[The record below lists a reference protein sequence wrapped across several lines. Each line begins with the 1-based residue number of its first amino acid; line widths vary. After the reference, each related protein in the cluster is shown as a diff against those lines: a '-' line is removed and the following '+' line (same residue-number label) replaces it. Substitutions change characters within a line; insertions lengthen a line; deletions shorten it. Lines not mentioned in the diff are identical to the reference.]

1 MLENLKEIINR
12 IENGMGTE
20 ADIQALASAV
30 QSKQITI
37 ATGERAVALGGDVS
51 DVVIVTGDNN
61 IVIKGTSAEEI
72 KQIVYKIEQLP
83 ALLEER
89 LLSVISRFPVDTS
102 AVLVTEHQ
110 AELNH
115 ARDLIN
121 GYNYRQ
127 ALEYLEKLKERI
139 WDNTQPI
146 VKYRLLANIGITK
159 LTLHQYLDAGKYLI
173 RALHYNSEDENALYF
188 AAVGNLLLGQP
199 KESEQLIN
207 KILKI
212 NPTNESAYALLIQ
225 IYPDEDIEIIINKVP
240 EAYRNSARV
249 AGALGNIAKHKL
261 DFVQAEK
268 WLQIAIDNDTEKSI
282 EIKADLG
289 TLLLESFST
298 DSLLIYTQ
306 QLDDLDKNKI
316 QKAIRLLTEAWNE
329 VANTDFGKLC
339 SGWVFNRGIAKRI
352 LGLWEEA
359 ISDVDIALQ
368 IEPVNPVFLK
378 EKSLLLHSYKGD
390 NSQAINLLKGI
401 QGAKEVPE
409 APLLLANILAL
420 TKNYNQAK
428 ELITNFIHQNPEQ
441 PLLEWAYK
449 ILVQI
454 YIDTK
459 DVPNGIQVY
468 NLIQDKEIKTVNDL
482 INLALLAKFIDD
494 KNDTLKFLQEARDKT
509 DVSTPAQW
517 VLELANAFSSI
528 GEYTE
533 SANLYEKIVNTCLNT
548 RLNYTLIELYY
559 NSGQFR
565 KALNICQFLYEKYG
579 ASQFVCHMQSLILE
593 EIGNLPEAKRICNEY
608 LQFSPDDLQMKIR
621 LALINYRIGALDELD
636 NFLNLPIDIN
646 NLSFELGLH
655 MISLY
660 GLRGFKEKYFETLYQ
675 LRKRFFN
682 QGKAHFNYFVA
693 FIERETNSNSLLE
706 HTEVRANSAVCL
718 QGQYGTPSWFI
729 LVDDDNAEVN
739 QDEINLKDSLAQK
752 LLGKFIGDEVT
763 LKDDYLTKDT
773 RRIVDIKSKY
783 VYAFQKSLELLESRF
798 PDTPGLWTVKID
810 INESKDQLPKSIQ
823 NVLDKSSDDFLEI
836 EKLYKQH
843 GLPIGVF
850 AKLVNRD
857 VLSVWGGLISKEDL
871 GIRCCIGTAEER
883 NHANSL
889 LVTQPI
895 KLVIDIVSILTLHG
909 LNAADVVVNAF
920 GKLGIAQS
928 TIDILQKALKDYRIN
943 ESKNSAF
950 FTKEGNKYFIH
961 ETPPESVKNFADYL
975 EKIIDWINTN
985 CEILPCNAALDLGRD
1000 ERIELEEL
1008 IGNSFSDTILIASEP
1023 GNLLYS
1029 DDLILRQVAKAQYE
1043 IDGVWTQLLL
1053 MHCQNMNILEKDNYN
1068 EMIIKLVISNY
1079 HYTSIDAQVLIEAAK
1094 KSDWLVKRPFT
1105 NLLSLIS
1112 NNGSVSSL
1120 ILNEQI
1126 DMMSLNSI
1134 IAVTVEFIYEL
1145 WREHKM
1151 QYISN
1156 ERRDSLVMEMLNAI
1170 VHRRQNRIAIIR
1182 KLIVEVQQRFYLLP
1196 FDEIQ
1201 IIQLIKAWRTVNI
1214 V

>member
-1 MLENLKEIINR
+1 MSQPPDNLEPQQPDVNSTQQADSSAPQNVVQGNQNR
-12 IENGMGTE
+12 V
-20 ADIQALASAV
+20 V
-30 QSKQITI
+30 Q
-37 ATGERAVALGGDVS
+37 GNDNR
-51 DVVIVTGDNN
+51 VVQGDNN
-61 IVIKGTSAEEI
+61 TVIQGNNNTQNIRDITNNYYSET
-72 KQIVYKIEQLP
+72 
-83 ALLEER
+83 ALSEER
-89 LLSVISRFPVDTS
+89 LLSAISRISVDTS
-102 AVLVTEHQ
+102 VILVTEHQ
-110 AELNH
+110 AELDH
-115 ARDLIN
+115 AKDLIN
-121 GYNYRQ
+121 GYNYKQ
-127 ALEYLEKLKERI
+127 ALEYLEKLKLRI
-139 WDNTQPI
+139 WDNAQPI
-146 VKYRLLANIGITK
+146 VRYRLLANIGIAK
-159 LTLHQYLDAGKYLI
+159 LSLHQDLEAGKYFI
-173 RALHYNSEDENALYF
+173 QSLHYNSEDENALYF
-188 AAVGNLLLGQP
+188 AAVGNLLLGQQ
-199 KESEQLIN
+199 KESEQLIH
-207 KILKI
+207 KVLKT

-225 IYPDEDIEIIINKVP
+225 LFPDEDIEVIINKVP
-240 EAYRNSARV
+240 EAYRKSARV
-249 AGALGNIAKHKL
+249 AGALGNITRRKL
-261 DFVQAEK
+261 DLVQAEK
-268 WLQIAIDNDTEKSI
+268 WLQIAIDNDTENLI

-289 TLLLESFST
+289 TLLLESFSR

-306 QLDDLDKNKI
+306 QLDDSDKSKI
-316 QKAIRLLTEAWNE
+316 QKAIRLFTEAWNQ
-329 VANTDFGKLC
+329 VANTEFGKLC

-533 SANLYEKIVNTCLNT
+533 SANLYEKIVNTCLDT

-636 NFLNLPIDIN
+636 NFLNLAIDIN
-646 NLSFELGLH
+646 NLSFELGLQ
-655 MISLY
+655 IIYLY

-693 FIERETNSNSLLE
+693 FLERETNSNSLLE

-718 QGQYGTPSWFI
+718 QGQYGTPSWLI

-752 LLGKFIGDEVT
+752 LLGKVIGDEVK
-763 LKDDYLTKDT
+763 LKEDYITQDT
-773 RRIVDIKSKY
+773 RKIIDIKSKY
-783 VYAFQKSLELLESRF
+783 VYAFQKSLELLQSRF
-798 PDTPGLWTVKID
+798 PETPGLWMVQID
-810 INESKDQLPKSIQ
+810 FNESKDQLPKSIQ
-823 NVLDKSSDDFLEI
+823 NVLDKSSDSFLEL
-836 EKLYKQH
+836 EKLYKQR

-850 AKLVNRD
+850 AKLAQRD

-871 GIRCCIGTAEER
+871 GIHCCIGTAEER

-889 LVTQPI
+889 LVTKPI

-928 TIDILQKALKDYRIN
+928 TIDILQKALKDYRVN
-943 ESKNSAF
+943 ELKESAF
-950 FTKEGNKYFIH
+950 FRKEGNKYFIH
-961 ETPPESVKNFADYL
+961 ETPPDSVKSFADYL
-975 EKIIDWINTN
+975 EKIIYWINAN
-985 CEILPCNAALDLGRD
+985 CEILPCNAALDIPRD
-1000 ERIELEEL
+1000 ERLELEEL
-1008 IGNSFSDTILIASEP
+1008 IGTSFSDTILIASAP

-1029 DDLILRQVAKAQYE
+1029 DDWALRQVAKAKFY
-1043 IDGVWTQLLL
+1043 IDGVWTQLVL
-1053 MHCQNMNILEKDNYN
+1053 MHCQNINVFEKDDYN
-1068 EMIIKLVISNY
+1068 EAVIKLVLSNY
-1079 HYTSIDAQVLIEAAK
+1079 HYTSIDAQALIEAAK
-1094 KSDWLVKRPFT
+1094 KSDWLARRPFT
-1105 NLLSLIS
+1105 NLLSLLS
-1112 NNGSVSSL
+1112 KNGSSNLL

-1126 DMMSLNSI
+1126 DRMSLNSI
-1134 IAVTVEFIYEL
+1134 ITVTVEFIYEL
-1145 WREHKM
+1145 WRQHKM
-1151 QYISN
+1151 QHISD
-1156 ERRDSLVMEMLNAI
+1156 ERRDSLVMEMLSAM
-1170 VHRRQNRIAIIR
+1170 VHGRQNRSAIII
-1182 KLIVEVQQRFYLLP
+1182 KLITEVQQKFYLLP
-1196 FDEIQ
+1196 LHGIQ
-1201 IIQLIKAWRTVNI
+1201 IIQLIYAWKARNI
-1214 V
+1214 I